1 MKTFLPATVRSAVMA
16 RCNRLCH
23 RLSESVIVGVLLAVR
38 ESSENES
45 VGAVQSTLPL
55 DSVWSRGV
63 SVL

>member
-1 MKTFLPATVRSAVMA
+1 MA